1 MNRSMTTAMNTMNQ
15 LQKQFDII
23 SHNISNTQTTGF
35 KSRDVSFTD
44 LLVQEIYNQSSPE
57 KEVGR
62 VSPFGIRQGVG
73 AKIAKSSLNS
83 TQGSVKTT
91 DRSLDLA
98 FTKPNQYLKV
108 QVQTGEGSEV
118 QYTRN
123 GALYVTQTDN
133 GNLMLVTQNG
143 HAVLDADDQPI
154 IFSNQLDEYYVTDHG
169 SFQAKGA
176 TGQPR
181 EFDLGVIALHK
192 PQFMEQKGDSL
203 IGLPQDVQVD
213 QGTIFTNLA
222 TFAERNNIGLQQG
235 ALEGSNVDLS
245 KEMTNMLMVQRALQ
259 FQSKSIT
266 LSDQMLG
273 IVNNIR

>member
-1 MNRSMTTAMNTMNQ
+1 MSTAMNTMNQ

-23 SHNISNTQTTGF
+23 SHNISNVQTTGF
-35 KSRDVSFTD
+35 KSRDASFTD
-44 LLVQEIYNQSSPE
+44 LLAQEMYNQSSPE

-62 VSPFGIRQGVG
+62 LSPFGIRQGVG
-73 AKIAKSSLNS
+73 AKIANSSLNP
-83 TQGSVKTT
+83 TQGAVKMT

-108 QVQTGEGSEV
+108 QVQTGAGTEV
-118 QYTRN
+118 QFTRN
-123 GALYVTQTDN
+123 GALYVTQTDHE
-133 GNLMLVTQNG
+133 NLMLVTQDG
-143 HAVLDADDQPI
+143 HAVLDANDRPI
-154 IFSNQLDEYYVTDHG
+154 IFSNQLDEYNVTDYG

-176 TGQPR
+176 TGQSQ
-181 EFDLGVIALHK
+181 EFNLGVISLHK

-203 IGLPQDVQVD
+203 IGLPQNVPVD
-213 QGTIFTNLA
+213 QGTIFTNL
-222 TFAERNNIGLQQG
+222 TTLAERNNIGLQQG

-259 FQSKSIT
+259 FQSKAIT